1 MPRLR
6 SFTWSGTE
14 SQVCEKECGSQFTR
28 GAEVA
33 DNELAILLWQ
43 RDIQNHHGIILGK
56 GEVKT
61 GIAVLRGIDN
71 EAALREPSVKVGAHL
86 IFVRHNG
93 AVSLRSQESK
103 PITFGAVRPQHL
115 MGVPSPEQD
124 SGLHFHQ
131 LPSPLI
137 LLELP
142 LAQSIGDDL
151 RLIGECAEKVSV
163 LYLAFSVDDNSDRDR
178 VKGLRVKP
186 MLGKGR
192 VNPSNQVFIPGVIPD
207 ANRGSAPSG
216 ASCGIVFHWQLHLI
230 HVQDQ
235 IRE

>member
-1 MPRLR
+1 M
-6 SFTWSGTE
+6 
-14 SQVCEKECGSQFTR
+14 
-28 GAEVA
+28 
-33 DNELAILLWQ
+33 
-43 RDIQNHHGIILGK
+43 
-56 GEVKT
+56 KT
-61 GIAVLRGIDN
+61 GVAVLRGIDN
-71 EAALREPSVKVGAHL
+71 EAALREPSVKLGAHL
-86 IFVRHNG
+86 IFVRHNE
-93 AVSLRSQESK
+93 AVSLRSRESK
-103 PITFGAVRPQHL
+103 WITFGAVRPQDL

-131 LPSPLI
+131 LPSPPI

-151 RLIGECAEKVSV
+151 RLIGECAEKVNV
-163 LYLAFSVDDNSDRDR
+163 LYLAFSVGDNSDRN
-178 VKGLRVKP
+178 RVKP

-192 VNPSNQVFIPGVIPD
+192 VNPSNQVFIPGVILD

-216 ASCGIVFHWQLHLI
+216 ASCGIVFRWQLHLI